1 MRQLMR
7 YLFIIGILASLFKYG
22 DQLVMNVD
30 QNMISN
36 SALLLQYGVMIGYY
50 LLVIFIVA
58 IQVNNYKQLVSHKPL
73 FGKMLMFLYHAL
85 AIVFLILVL
94 FDYEFQRT
102 LTLLMLFMSASIIF
116 ELIRDRFLQHFESN
130 IKHPKKIY

>member
-1 MRQLMR
+1 MKQLMR
-7 YLFIIGILASLFKYG
+7 YLFIIGILLSLYKYG
-22 DQLVMNVD
+22 DRLVMNID
-30 QNMISN
+30 YQMISN
-36 SALLLQYGVMIGYY
+36 SALLIQYGVMIGYY

-58 IQVNNYKQLVSHKPL
+58 IQVSNYRQLISHKPI
-73 FGKMLMFLYHAL
+73 FGRSLMFLYHAL

-116 ELIRDRFLQHFESN
+116 ELIRDRFLQQYESN
-130 IKHPKKIY
+130 LKHPKKIY